1 MAILIDSGTP
11 ASDKNFWATT
21 WECFADAQ
29 ALYGRNFE
37 CDVAAEPLTA
47 KCGRYFTSHLL
58 LDKLLDSAPV
68 TMFAP
73 RCARLSWLALSAWVS
88 TVSTLTG
95 RSTGGATRRS
105 T

>member
-37 CDVAAEPLTA
+37 CDIAAEPLTA
-47 KCGRYFTSHLL
+47 KCSHYFTSHLL
-58 LDKLLDSAPV
+58 LEKLLDYRTRDDVRAQIRECGVEPV
-68 TMFAP
+68 AH
-73 RCARLSWLALSAWVS
+73 
-88 TVSTLTG
+88 
-95 RSTGGATRRS
+95 
-105 T
+105 